1 MSCCCQN
8 SLDLGC
14 INSCLPLRISYI
26 APAAGTY
33 ILDLSSGIRADQITT
48 KIDAGE
54 PLIFDLNGINED
66 IKYQCKVYLSGTAL
80 SFKDA
85 KGIIYDCFTF
95 TTKIG
100 TVANAD
106 SPILTLV

>member
-14 INSCLPLRISYI
+14 INPCLPLQISYI
-26 APAAGTY
+26 SPKDKTY
-33 ILDLSSGIRADQITT
+33 ILELNSGIRTDQISA

-54 PLIFDLNGINED
+54 PLIFNLNGINED
-66 IKYQCKVYLSGTAL
+66 MTFTAKIYLGGVAL
-80 SFKDA
+80 SFKYA
-85 KGIIYDCFTF
+85 KSIIYDCFIF

-100 TVANAD
+100 TVANED

>member
-8 SLDLGC
+8 SLNLGC
-14 INSCLPLRISYI
+14 INPCLPLQISYI
-26 APAAGTY
+26 SPADGTY
-33 ILDLSSGIRADQITT
+33 ILELNSGIRTDQISAT
-48 KIDAGE
+48 IDAGE
-54 PLIFDLNGINED
+54 PLIFNINGINED
-66 IKYQCKVYLSGTAL
+66 MQYQCKIYLSGTVL

-85 KGIIYDCFTF
+85 ADTVFDCFTF

-106 SPILTLV
+106 SLILTLV

>member
-1 MSCCCQN
+1 MSCCCDN
-8 SLDLGC
+8 KLDLGC
-14 INSCLPLRISYI
+14 INPCLPLQISYI

-33 ILDLSSGIRADQITT
+33 ILELNSGIRTDQISA
-48 KIDAGE
+48 IIQAGE
-54 PLIFDLNGINED
+54 PLIFNLNCINED
-66 IKYQCKVYLSGTAL
+66 MKYQGKVYLNGTAL

-85 KGIIYDCFTF
+85 LNTVFDCFTF

>member
-1 MSCCCQN
+1 M
-8 SLDLGC
+8 GC
-14 INSCLPLRISYI
+14 INPCLPLQISYI

-33 ILDLSSGIRADQITT
+33 ILELNSGIRTDQISATIE
-48 KIDAGE
+48 KGE

-66 IKYQCKVYLSGTAL
+66 MTFQAKIYLGGVAL

-85 KGIIYDCFTF
+85 KGNIYDCFTF

-100 TVANAD
+100 AVANAD

>member
-14 INSCLPLRISYI
+14 INPCLPLQISYI
-26 APAAGTY
+26 APADGTY
-33 ILDLSSGIRADQITT
+33 ILELDSGIRTDQISAT
-48 KIDAGE
+48 IDAGE
-54 PLIFDLNGINED
+54 PLIFDLEGINED
-66 IKYQCKVYLSGTAL
+66 MTFQAKIYLGGAAP

-85 KGIIYDCFTF
+85 ADTVFDCFTF

-100 TVANAD
+100 TVANED